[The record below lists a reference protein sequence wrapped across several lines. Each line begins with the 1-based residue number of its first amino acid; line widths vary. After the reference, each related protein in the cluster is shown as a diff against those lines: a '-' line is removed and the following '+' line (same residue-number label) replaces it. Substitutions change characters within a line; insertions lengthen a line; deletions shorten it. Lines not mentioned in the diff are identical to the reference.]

1 MFFASIF
8 QTLIVKP
15 IFNLLVLIY
24 ALLPWHNFGVAIIIF
39 TVIVRLL
46 MWPLVK
52 KQLHQTKVM
61 RQLQPELKRIKQET
75 KGDRQKE
82 QMMIMQLYKERGIN
96 PIGSL
101 PTIAI
106 QFIVLIGLYSGLS
119 HVVQDPSAMVNNAY
133 AWIRNLPWMQTLA
146 TDISQFDNT
155 LFGFVDL
162 SKAAISKTGV
172 YMPAMVL
179 VILSAAIQFM
189 TSRQLIPKQK
199 NGRGLRRI
207 LKDASSGTSS
217 DQMEVNAAVSNAMS
231 YLIPGMIFLFTVNLP
246 AALSLYWFT
255 GGVVAYFQQKRVLG
269 EDEEEMEALADK
281 TDGTIIEGE
290 IIEKPKDEKA
300 PSKNKKTTK
309 KRRKR

>member
-207 LKDASSGTSS
+207 LKDASLGTSS

>member
-290 IIEKPKDEKA
+290 IIEKTKDEKA